1 MLQSTFPCL
10 NSSNNQIKLNFCNRL
25 DLRISKKV
33 VCLFTL
39 LGCALAFT
47 FLSIPYALLI
57 NCFLLFSLR
66 TFYKKDDVKEMP
78 TIDDVKEM
86 PTIKVSNTSK
96 VSNPEIDPID
106 ESYKIAKESVKTFKK
121 QHSSIK
127 DTQIKILQIKDIPKK
142 PPAGISFL
150 EVPTEAKHHRI
161 FIITKK
167 MCPFQKIMG
176 RK

>member
-47 FLSIPYALLI
+47 FLSIPYALPI

-66 TFYKKDDVKEMP
+66 TVYKKDE
-78 TIDDVKEM
+78 VKEM

-96 VSNPEIDPID
+96 VSNQEIDPID